1 MESKELANIISE
13 YAKELK
19 AFKIKVYDLSNIAS
33 YSNYAVI
40 VSTTSNRQSKA
51 IADKVSV
58 QLKQDYSINLLG
70 IEGISTCD
78 WILLDYND
86 VILHIFIEEKRMYYD
101 LDRLWKDQPVVDI
114 LE

>member
-40 VSTTSNRQSKA
+40 VSTTSLMTILNYLQENFQ
-51 IADKVSV
+51 II
-58 QLKQDYSINLLG
+58 LKLHMLSIGQQYMNG
-70 IEGISTCD
+70 K
-78 WILLDYND
+78 N
-86 VILHIFIEEKRMYYD
+86 
-101 LDRLWKDQPVVDI
+101 
-114 LE
+114 